1 MPQVQQ
7 GRRADKQGLR
17 QGTRKVLTPTG
28 QEKVFS
34 QGMTHKGCPG
44 YGGKGMSM
52 FFTVLYSRPSS
63 NRPSSSRQSRAPG
76 WCRQL
81 PAGWVLC
88 LAESHALPAARLM
101 PCCVCDTVVQLSDYM
116 FSTWEHKWLTAN
128 FKPSLFAALPWLLLP
143 GNLVVC
149 KELAQDIAKGGLR
162 DCPSASLPT
171 AATSASP
178 TGQCSLGSCASGT
191 RSGQH
196 SWPSDTCC
204 AMLCLH
210 CAGSANSCSCT
221 WSSRPTSCP
230 TSCRSS
236 RCLVRLLP
244 LLGGSRWGG

>member
-1 MPQVQQ
+1 M
-7 GRRADKQGLR
+7 
-17 QGTRKVLTPTG
+17 LTPTG

-149 KELAQDIAKGGLR
+149 KELAQDIATGRSQGLSFR
-162 DCPSASLPT
+162 VI
-171 AATSASP
+171 
-178 TGQCSLGSCASGT
+178 
-191 RSGQH
+191 
-196 SWPSDTCC
+196 
-204 AMLCLH
+204 
-210 CAGSANSCSCT
+210 ANSRNERVANRSVQFGVLRIWHKI
-221 WSSRPTSCP
+221 WSAQ
-230 TSCRSS
+230 
-236 RCLVRLLP
+236 LAL
-244 LLGGSRWGG
+244 